1 MPAPVDEQIK
11 RKVIQQWISGDSRA
25 KIATDNNIGE
35 GTVSSIVIDFKVGLD
50 NSEFDSAREL
60 AVMARKQG
68 LNLSELAS
76 NFRLHNF
83 IRSSGA
89 AEETYNHSLQELLV
103 KVTFPPKISFN
114 VLINCSIFPT
124 QNQSHLIKY
133 QAMLIKN

>member
-89 AEETYNHSLQELLV
+89 AEED
-103 KVTFPPKISFN
+103 I
-114 VLINCSIFPT
+114 
-124 QNQSHLIKY
+124 
-133 QAMLIKN
+133 

>member
-76 NFRLHNF
+76 SFRLHNF
-83 IRSSGA
+83 IRS
-89 AEETYNHSLQELLV
+89 
-103 KVTFPPKISFN
+103 
-114 VLINCSIFPT
+114 
-124 QNQSHLIKY
+124 
-133 QAMLIKN
+133 